1 MQQVV
6 PMKEYDADP
15 DGEGRPLRCCEEW
28 FVSRLCQSSLG
39 VGDPRALLDTTVMV
53 RRRGGREERRRRG
66 RAPNAIAL

>member
-1 MQQVV
+1 
-6 PMKEYDADP
+6 MKEYDADP

-53 RRRGGREERRRRG
+53 RRRGGRRG
-66 RAPNAIAL
+66 EGEVGHQMPARYEHAN